1 MPNPPQEATKQDAHE
16 ARHAPAAHNPHDV
29 GAHDAH
35 DLSAH
40 EDHPGWRA
48 YLNTHMLICVFL
60 GFTSGLP
67 LFTLVYLV
75 QAWLRS
81 EGVNLKEIGLF
92 ALIQFPYTW
101 KFVWAPLMDRYVP
114 RLPGW
119 KPGRRRGWML
129 VTQILVAGAIATLGF
144 VSPKESIWTVAAL
157 TALVAFFGASQDIS
171 VDAYR
176 RELLKDTEQGLGN
189 AVHVNA
195 YKIAALVPGSL
206 ALILSDHLPWST
218 VFVVTAAFMIPGMI
232 LSLVVTEPEI
242 HGAPPKNLREAIVQ
256 PFAEFVN
263 RDGLAA
269 ALFVLAFIFLYK
281 LGDTMAT
288 TLSTSF
294 FLDIG
299 YSRTEI
305 GVIAKMTAFG
315 ASLAGGI
322 LGGIALV
329 KIGIGRGLWIFG
341 FLQMISTLGFAWLAQ
356 LGPGSPSLAA
366 IYDVVVAV
374 SHGVTQIASVFG
386 AHTQLTL
393 DPRAVALALVYGFE
407 TFATGLTLAAFTA
420 YIASTTDP
428 RYTATQFALFTSLA
442 SIPRTLASAASGYVV
457 AKIGWFDYFVVCTL
471 LAVPGMLLLIR
482 IAPWRNRS

>member
-1 MPNPPQEATKQDAHE
+1 MPNPPHE
-16 ARHAPAAHNPHDV
+16 HAAL
-29 GAHDAH
+29 G
-35 DLSAH
+35 AH

-48 YLNTHMLICVFL
+48 FLNRHMLICVFL

-119 KPGRRRGWML
+119 RPGRRRGWMVATQLL
-129 VTQILVAGAIATLGF
+129 VGGAIAALGF
-144 VSPKESIWTVAAL
+144 VSPREEIWTVAAL
-157 TALVAFFGASQDIS
+157 TALVAFFGASQDI
-171 VDAYR
+171 VIDAYR
-176 RELLKDTEQGLGN
+176 RELLADTEQGLGN

-195 YKIAALVPGSL
+195 YKVAALVPGSL
-206 ALILSDHLPWST
+206 SLILSDHLPWT
-218 VFVVTAAFMIPGMI
+218 VVFAATAAFMLPG
-232 LSLVVTEPEI
+232 LVLTLVVREPQVSGE
-242 HGAPPKNLREAIVQ
+242 APKNLRAAIVQ
-256 PFAEFVN
+256 PFTEFVS
-263 RDGLAA
+263 RDGWGA
-269 ALFVLAFIFLYK
+269 ALLILAFIFLYK
-281 LGDTMAT
+281 LGDVMAT

-299 YSRTEI
+299 FDKTEI
-305 GVIAKMTAFG
+305 GVIAKTTAFW

-322 LGGIALV
+322 IGGAWLVKVGIA
-329 KIGIGRGLWIFG
+329 RGLWVFG
-341 FLQMISTLGFAWLAQ
+341 VVQIVSTLGFAWLAKI
-356 LGPGSPSLAA
+356 GPSPA
-366 IYDVVVAV
+366 
-374 SHGVTQIASVFG
+374 
-386 AHTQLTL
+386 
-393 DPRAVALALVYGFE
+393 ALALIYGFE

-442 SIPRTLASAASGYVV
+442 SVPRTFASAASGFIVT
-457 AKIGWFDYFVVCTL
+457 KIGWFDYFFLCAL
-471 LAVPGMLLLIR
+471 LAVPGMLLLPKV
-482 IAPWRNRS
+482 APWSSRA

>member
-1 MPNPPQEATKQDAHE
+1 MPNPPHEAPALNAHE
-16 ARHAPAAHNPHDV
+16 
-29 GAHDAH
+29 
-35 DLSAH
+35 
-40 EDHPGWRA
+40 EHPGWRA
-48 YLNTHMLICVFL
+48 FLNARMLICIFL

-101 KFVWAPLMDRYVP
+101 KFIWAPLMDRFVP

-119 KPGRRRGWML
+119 RPGRRRGWML
-129 VTQILVAGAIATLGF
+129 VTQILVAGAIASLGI
-144 VSPKESIWTVAAL
+144 VSPRDSIWTVAAL
-157 TALVAFFGASQDIS
+157 TALVAFFGASQDI
-171 VDAYR
+171 VIDAYR
-176 RELLKDTEQGLGN
+176 RELLHDTEQGLGN

-206 ALILSDHLPWST
+206 ALILSDHLPWAT
-218 VFVVTAAFMIPGMI
+218 VFAFTAAFMLPGMI
-232 LSLVVTEPEI
+232 MTLVVREPEV
-242 HGAPPKNLREAIVQ
+242 HGAPPKNLRAAVVE
-256 PFAEFVN
+256 PFREFIL
-263 RDGLAA
+263 RDGWLG
-269 ALFVLAFIFLYK
+269 ALFVLGFIFLYK
-281 LGDTMAT
+281 LGDVMAT

-299 YSRTEI
+299 FSRTEI
-305 GVIAKMTAFG
+305 GVIAKTTAFG

-322 LGGIALV
+322 IGGIWLM

-341 FLQMISTLGFAWLAQ
+341 FLQMVSTLGFAWLTQ
-356 LGPGSPSLAA
+356 FGPGATGLAPTYHIATAISQHATQLLAA
-366 IYDVVVAV
+366 LGSSWTV
-374 SHGVTQIASVFG
+374 Q
-386 AHTQLTL
+386 L
-393 DPRAVALALVYGFE
+393 DPKLFALAIVYGFE

-442 SIPRTLASAASGYVV
+442 SVPRTLASAASGYVV
-457 AKIGWFDYFVVCTL
+457 AQFGWFHYFIACTL
-471 LAVPGMLLLIR
+471 LAVPGMLLLFR
-482 IAPWRNRS
+482 IAPWRRPS

>member
-1 MPNPPQEATKQDAHE
+1 
-16 ARHAPAAHNPHDV
+16 
-29 GAHDAH
+29 
-35 DLSAH
+35 
-40 EDHPGWRA
+40 
-48 YLNTHMLICVFL
+48 MLICVFL

-119 KPGRRRGWML
+119 RPGRRRGWML
-129 VTQILVAGAIATLGF
+129 LTQILVAGAIAALGF
-144 VSPKESIWTVAAL
+144 VSPRDSIWTVAAL
-157 TALVAFFGASQDIS
+157 TALVAFFGASQDI
-171 VDAYR
+171 VIDAYR
-176 RELLKDTEQGLGN
+176 RELLSDTQQGLGN

-195 YKIAALVPGSL
+195 YKIAALIPGSL
-206 ALILSDHLPWST
+206 ALILSDHLPWTT
-218 VFVVTAAFMIPGMI
+218 VFAVTAAFMLPGMVMT
-232 LSLVVTEPEI
+232 LVVSEPAV
-242 HGAPPKNLREAIVQ
+242 HGTPPRNLRDAIIL
-256 PFAEFVN
+256 PFREFVE
-263 RDGLAA
+263 RDGWRG

-299 YSRTEI
+299 FSRTQI
-305 GVIAKMTAFG
+305 GVIAKTTAFG

-322 LGGIALV
+322 IGGVWLV

-341 FLQMISTLGFAWLAQ
+341 ALQMVSTLGFAWLAQ
-356 LGPGSPSLAA
+356 VGPGSPVLAA
-366 IYDVVVAV
+366 LYDFTVGA
-374 SHGVTQIASVFG
+374 SHLTGKLFSVFG
-386 AHTQLTL
+386 ASSQMQL
-393 DPRAVALALVYGFE
+393 DPRSVALALVFGLE
-407 TFATGLTLAAFTA
+407 TFATGLTMAAFTA

-442 SIPRTLASAASGYVV
+442 SVPRTLASAASGYVV
-457 AKIGWFDYFVVCTL
+457 AQIGWFDYFLACTA
-471 LAVPGMLLLIR
+471 LALPGMLLLVR
-482 IAPWRNRS
+482 IAPWRLRS

>member
-1 MPNPPQEATKQDAHE
+1 MPNPLHEVPALTAHE
-16 ARHAPAAHNPHDV
+16 
-29 GAHDAH
+29 
-35 DLSAH
+35 
-40 EDHPGWRA
+40 EHPGWRA

-119 KPGRRRGWML
+119 RPGRRRGWML
-129 VTQILVAGAIATLGF
+129 LTQILVAGAIAALGF
-144 VSPKESIWTVAAL
+144 VSPRDSIWTVAAL
-157 TALVAFFGASQDIS
+157 TALVAFFGASQDI
-171 VDAYR
+171 VIDAYR
-176 RELLKDTEQGLGN
+176 RELLSDTQQGLGN

-195 YKIAALVPGSL
+195 YKIAALIPGSL
-206 ALILSDHLPWST
+206 ALILSDHLPWTT
-218 VFVVTAAFMIPGMI
+218 VFAVTAAFMLPGMVMT
-232 LSLVVTEPEI
+232 LVVREPEV
-242 HGAPPKNLREAIVQ
+242 HGTPPRNLRDAIVL
-256 PFAEFVN
+256 PFREFVE
-263 RDGLAA
+263 RDGWRG

-299 YSRTEI
+299 FSRTQI
-305 GVIAKMTAFG
+305 GVIAKTTAFG

-322 LGGIALV
+322 IGGVWLV

-341 FLQMISTLGFAWLAQ
+341 ALQMVSTLGFAWLAQ
-356 LGPGSPSLAA
+356 VGPGSPVLAA
-366 IYDVVVAV
+366 LYDFTVGA
-374 SHGVTQIASVFG
+374 SHLTGKLFSVFG
-386 AHTQLTL
+386 ASSQMQL
-393 DPRAVALALVYGFE
+393 DPRSVALALVFGLE
-407 TFATGLTLAAFTA
+407 TFATGLTMAAFTA

-442 SIPRTLASAASGYVV
+442 SVPRTLASAASGYVV
-457 AKIGWFDYFVVCTL
+457 AQIGWFDYFLACTA
-471 LAVPGMLLLIR
+471 LALPGMLLLVR
-482 IAPWRNRS
+482 IAPWRLRS

>member
-1 MPNPPQEATKQDAHE
+1 MQNPPQEAPTPTSHNLDAHE
-16 ARHAPAAHNPHDV
+16 
-29 GAHDAH
+29 
-35 DLSAH
+35 
-40 EDHPGWRA
+40 EHPGWRA

-81 EGVNLKEIGLF
+81 EGVSLKDIGLF

-119 KPGRRRGWML
+119 RPGRRRGWML

-157 TALVAFFGASQDIS
+157 TALVAFFGASQDIAI
-171 VDAYR
+171 DAYR
-176 RELLKDTEQGLGN
+176 RELLTDTQQGLGN

-218 VFVVTAAFMIPGMI
+218 VFIVTAAFMVPGMI
-232 LSLVVTEPEI
+232 MSIVVSEPEV
-242 HGAPPKNLREAIVQ
+242 HGAPPKNLGEAIVQ
-256 PFAEFVN
+256 PFAEFVQ
-263 RDGLAA
+263 RDGWAA

-322 LGGIALV
+322 IGGVALV

-341 FLQMISTLGFAWLAQ
+341 FLQMVSTLGFAWLAQ
-356 LGPGSPSLAA
+356 LTPGSPSLAL
-366 IYDVVVAV
+366 IYDGVVAV
-374 SHGVTQIASVFG
+374 SHGVSHIAGVFG
-386 AHTQLTL
+386 MNAQLAL

-442 SIPRTLASAASGYVV
+442 SVPRTLASAASGYVV
-457 AKIGWFDYFVVCTL
+457 AKIGWFDYFIVCTL
-471 LAVPGMLLLIR
+471 LAAPGMLLLIR
-482 IAPWRNRS
+482 IAQWRIRS

>member
-1 MPNPPQEATKQDAHE
+1 MPNPLHEVPALTAHE
-16 ARHAPAAHNPHDV
+16 
-29 GAHDAH
+29 
-35 DLSAH
+35 
-40 EDHPGWRA
+40 EHPGWRA

-119 KPGRRRGWML
+119 RPGRRRGWML
-129 VTQILVAGAIATLGF
+129 LTQILVAGAIAALGF
-144 VSPKESIWTVAAL
+144 VSPRDSIWTVAAL
-157 TALVAFFGASQDIS
+157 TALVAFFGASQDI
-171 VDAYR
+171 VIDAYR
-176 RELLKDTEQGLGN
+176 RELLSDTQQGLGN

-195 YKIAALVPGSL
+195 YKIAALIPGSL
-206 ALILSDHLPWST
+206 ALILSDHLPWTT
-218 VFVVTAAFMIPGMI
+218 VFAVTAAFMLPGMI
-232 LSLVVTEPEI
+232 MTLVVSEPAV
-242 HGAPPKNLREAIVQ
+242 HGTPPRNLRDAIVL
-256 PFAEFVN
+256 PFREFVE
-263 RDGLAA
+263 RDGWRG

-299 YSRTEI
+299 FSRTQI
-305 GVIAKMTAFG
+305 GVIAKTTAFG

-322 LGGIALV
+322 IGGVWLV

-341 FLQMISTLGFAWLAQ
+341 ALQMVSTLGFAWLAQ
-356 LGPGSPSLAA
+356 VGPGSPVLAA
-366 IYDVVVAV
+366 LYDFTVGA
-374 SHGVTQIASVFG
+374 SHLTGKLFSVFG
-386 AHTQLTL
+386 ASSQMQL
-393 DPRAVALALVYGFE
+393 DPRSVALALVFGLE
-407 TFATGLTLAAFTA
+407 TFATGLTMAAFTA

-442 SIPRTLASAASGYVV
+442 SVPRTLASAASGYVV
-457 AKIGWFDYFVVCTL
+457 AQIGWFDYFLACTA
-471 LAVPGMLLLIR
+471 LALPGMLLLVR
-482 IAPWRNRS
+482 IAPWRLRS

>member
-1 MPNPPQEATKQDAHE
+1 MSKTPHE
-16 ARHAPAAHNPHDV
+16 APA
-29 GAHDAH
+29 
-35 DLSAH
+35 LTAH

-101 KFVWAPLMDRYVP
+101 KFLWAPLMDRFVP

-119 KPGRRRGWML
+119 RPGRRRGWML
-129 VTQILVAGAIATLGF
+129 CTQLLVAGAIAALGF
-144 VSPKESIWTVAAL
+144 VSPRDSIWTVAAL
-157 TALVAFFGASQDIS
+157 TTLVAFFGASADI
-171 VDAYR
+171 VIDAYR
-176 RELLKDTEQGLGN
+176 RELLRDTEQGLGN

-195 YKIAALVPGSL
+195 YKIAALIPGSL
-206 ALILSDHLPWST
+206 SLILSDHLPWNL
-218 VFVVTAAFMIPGMI
+218 VFAFTAAFMLPGI
-232 LSLVVTEPEI
+232 LMTLVVREPDV
-242 HGAPPKNLREAIVQ
+242 HGVPPRSLRDAVVL
-256 PFAEFVN
+256 PFREFVL
-263 RDGLAA
+263 RDGWAG
-269 ALFVLAFIFLYK
+269 ALLVLAFIFLFK

-294 FLDIG
+294 FLDLG
-299 YSRTEI
+299 FNKTQI
-305 GVIAKMTAFG
+305 GVIAKTTAFW

-322 LGGIALV
+322 VGGVWLV
-329 KIGIGRGLWIFG
+329 KIGIARGLWIFG
-341 FLQMISTLGFAWLAQ
+341 IVQIVSTLGFAWLAKA
-356 LGPGSPSLAA
+356 GPQPVLMAG
-366 IYDVVVAV
+366 
-374 SHGVTQIASVFG
+374 
-386 AHTQLTL
+386 
-393 DPRAVALALVYGFE
+393 VYGFE

-442 SIPRTLASAASGYVV
+442 SVPRTLASAGSGFIV
-457 AKIGWFDYFVVCTL
+457 AKIGWFDYFLVCAAL
-471 LAVPGMLLLIR
+471 GIPGLLLLFK
-482 IAPWRNRS
+482 IAPWGPHAQNDGVARAQ